1 MNRPDPEYALR
12 RDAKRINEKLNSILP
27 SESHKPISLHRAM
40 RHSVLCG
47 GKRIR
52 GLLCLWSH
60 EVNGQRYPASA
71 LKAACAIEL
80 LHTYTLIHDDLPSL
94 DDDDI
99 RRGKP
104 SCHIKYGPAIAILAG
119 DALQALA
126 FETLV
131 GCEEA
136 PYENT
141 IRAARILS
149 RSAGSCHLVGGQ
161 VADIE
166 SEGSYLSR
174 EKVEFIHSNKTAE
187 LIAAS
192 LSIGALLSKG
202 EGEDS
207 KNMYQIG
214 KKIGFAF
221 QIVDDLIDLE
231 GDAEIV
237 GKALRKDAQKGKVTY
252 PAVYGIEGSR
262 KKAGKLVQ
270 EALDGLKNYPDT
282 FKLEFLFNRILKR
295 IR

>member
-1 MNRPDPEYALR
+1 MNRIDPEYALR
-12 RDAKRINEKLNSILP
+12 RDVKRINEKINSILP
-27 SESHKPISLHRAM
+27 PDNQKPISLHRAM
-40 RHSVLCG
+40 RHSTLSG

-104 SCHIKYGPAIAILAG
+104 SCHIKYGPAVAILAG
-119 DALQALA
+119 DALQTLA

-136 PYENT
+136 PYENI

-149 RSAGSCHLVGGQ
+149 RSAGSYHLVGGQ

-166 SEGSYLSR
+166 SEGASLSP

-192 LSIGALLSKG
+192 LSIGAILSEG
-202 EGEDS
+202 EGE
-207 KNMYQIG
+207 KRKKMYQIG
-214 KKIGFAF
+214 KKIGLAF

-252 PAVYGIEGSR
+252 PAVYGIEGSKR
-262 KKAGKLVQ
+262 QARKLVR
-270 EALDGLKNYPDT
+270 EAINGLKNYSDT
-282 FKLEFLFNRILKR
+282 VKLEFLFNRILKR

>member
-1 MNRPDPEYALR
+1 MNRIDPEYALR
-12 RDAKRINEKLNSILP
+12 RDVKRINEKINSILP
-27 SESHKPISLHRAM
+27 PDNQKPISLHRAM
-40 RHSVLCG
+40 RHSTLSG

-104 SCHIKYGPAIAILAG
+104 SCHIKYGPAVAILAG
-119 DALQALA
+119 DALQTLA

-136 PYENT
+136 PYENI

-149 RSAGSCHLVGGQ
+149 RSAGSYHLVGGQ

-166 SEGSYLSR
+166 SEGSSLSP

-192 LSIGALLSKG
+192 LSIGAILSEG
-202 EGEDS
+202 EGE
-207 KNMYQIG
+207 KRKKMYQIG
-214 KKIGFAF
+214 KKIGLAF

-252 PAVYGIEGSR
+252 PAVYGIEGSKR
-262 KKAGKLVQ
+262 QARKLVR
-270 EALDGLKNYPDT
+270 EAINGLKNYSDT
-282 FKLEFLFNRILKR
+282 VKLEFLFNRILKR

>member
-1 MNRPDPEYALR
+1 MNRTDPEYALR
-12 RDAKRINEKLNSILP
+12 HDAKRINEKLNSILP

-52 GLLCLWSH
+52 GILCLWSH

-99 RRGKP
+99 RRG
-104 SCHIKYGPAIAILAG
+104 
-119 DALQALA
+119 
-126 FETLV
+126 TLV

-136 PYENT
+136 PYENI

-149 RSAGSCHLVGGQ
+149 RSAGSCNLVGGQ

-192 LSIGALLSKG
+192 LSIGAILSKG
-202 EGEDS
+202 EGEDR

-214 KKIGFAF
+214 KKIGLAF

-252 PAVYGIEGSR
+252 PAVYGIEDSR

-282 FKLEFLFNRILKR
+282 VKLEFLFNRILKR